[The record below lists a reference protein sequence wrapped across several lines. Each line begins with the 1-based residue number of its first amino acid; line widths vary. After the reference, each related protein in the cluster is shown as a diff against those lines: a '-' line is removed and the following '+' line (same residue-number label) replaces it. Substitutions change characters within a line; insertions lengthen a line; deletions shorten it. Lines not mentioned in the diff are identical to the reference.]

1 MPGCSSGCRRSGNVN
16 EGRFSKQWSWNGRSG
31 RVPPVHKRIAVWY
44 SLSVLGFLTISCKRS
59 SDWQF
64 SGTIETDEVRVASR
78 YGGRVEAI
86 GAWDG
91 DRVTNGQMIVALD
104 AAELRAQRDKAAAVL
119 AELKAGP
126 RPEEIAA
133 AKREWEAIVA
143 ELDFAR
149 IEAKRARELLEQRA
163 ISESDRDRAVSRAA
177 SLERSAAAS
186 KSRYDL
192 LMAGTRSEQ
201 IAQGQAAV
209 AEIEARL
216 REMEV
221 LAPTN
226 SVLEVLHVRRGDV
239 LAPNQ
244 PVATLIVP
252 QRIWVRVYVP
262 EPMLAQLQIGQK
274 ISVRVDGFSNRQ
286 FGGSIEQINRIAEFT
301 PRNVQTADERIKQVF
316 GVKIALD
323 NSEGLLR
330 AGMGAEAEFG
340 HR

>member
-1 MPGCSSGCRRSGNVN
+1 MR
-16 EGRFSKQWSWNGRSG
+16 
-31 RVPPVHKRIAVWY
+31 KRIAVWY

-91 DRVTNGQMIVALD
+91 DSVTNGQIIVALD

-133 AKREWEAIVA
+133 AKREWEAILA

-149 IEAKRARELLEQRA
+149 IEAKRAKELLEQRA

-186 KSRYDL
+186 NSRYDL
-192 LMAGTRSEQ
+192 LLAGTRSEQ
-201 IAQGQAAV
+201 IAQAQAAV
-209 AEIEARL
+209 AEIETRL

-252 QRIWVRVYVP
+252 QRIWVRIYVP
-262 EPMLAQLQIGQK
+262 EPMLARLQIGQK
-274 ISVRVDGFSNRQ
+274 VSVRVDGFPNRQ

-330 AGMGAEAEFG
+330 AGMGAEASTESLLQPVSRSNASG
-340 HR
+340 SAKAGTPN

>member
-31 RVPPVHKRIAVWY
+31 RVPPVRKRIAVWY

-91 DRVTNGQMIVALD
+91 DSVTNGQIIVALD

-133 AKREWEAIVA
+133 AKREWEAILA

-149 IEAKRARELLEQRA
+149 IEAKRAKE
-163 ISESDRDRAVSRAA
+163 
-177 SLERSAAAS
+177 
-186 KSRYDL
+186 
-192 LMAGTRSEQ
+192 
-201 IAQGQAAV
+201 
-209 AEIEARL
+209 
-216 REMEV
+216 
-221 LAPTN
+221 
-226 SVLEVLHVRRGDV
+226 
-239 LAPNQ
+239 
-244 PVATLIVP
+244 
-252 QRIWVRVYVP
+252 
-262 EPMLAQLQIGQK
+262 
-274 ISVRVDGFSNRQ
+274 
-286 FGGSIEQINRIAEFT
+286 
-301 PRNVQTADERIKQVF
+301 
-316 GVKIALD
+316 
-323 NSEGLLR
+323 
-330 AGMGAEAEFG
+330 
-340 HR
+340 